1 MPKKRTFFVIVFY
14 TLLARFWG
22 SLETSRLI
30 LMQFRPGLVMKR
42 NYRREDPF
50 PQCHWL
56 FASNTL
62 YCVSVDNSENRML
75 ITATQPIDLN

>member
-1 MPKKRTFFVIVFY
+1 
-14 TLLARFWG
+14 
-22 SLETSRLI
+22 
-30 LMQFRPGLVMKR
+30 MKR